1 MPTRMNLGHK
11 LKKRYV
17 MPLSF
22 TFTEG
27 YIHASFLGKVEDIY
41 PHLCSLA
48 EKYVP
53 IIEYVSIQ

>member
-17 MPLSF
+17 MSLNF

-27 YIHASFLGKVEDIY
+27 HIHASFLAKVEEIY
-41 PHLCSLA
+41 PHLCSLT
-48 EKYVP
+48 EKYFP

>member
-1 MPTRMNLGHK
+1 MNLGHK

-17 MPLSF
+17 MSLNF

-27 YIHASFLGKVEDIY
+27 HIHASFLAKVEEIY
-41 PHLCSLA
+41 PHLCSLT
-48 EKYVP
+48 EKYFP

>member
-1 MPTRMNLGHK
+1 MNLGHK